1 MMANVNPPPAPPHRP
16 RVVRD
21 LMTSDVV
28 SISPDA
34 QVSRAVELLA
44 DAHVSGL
51 AVIDHH
57 ERLIGVVSTT
67 DLLNAEAEAGD
78 DAARNRLWSVATV
91 RDIMTARALTVS
103 PDLELREA
111 ALQMD
116 YGDVHRLFVEAD
128 GRLIGV
134 ISRSDINRAFA
145 TGRLVG

>member
-1 MMANVNPPPAPPHRP
+1 MMVHVNPPSPPPEKP

-21 LMTSDVV
+21 LMTRDVI
-28 SISPDA
+28 SIAPDA
-34 QVSRAVELLA
+34 PVARAVELLA

-78 DAARNRLWSVATV
+78 DGARERLFSVATV

-116 YGDVHRLFVEAD
+116 YGDVHRLFVETD

-145 TGRLVG
+145 TGRLS